1 MFILGFAI
9 FLVFIGLVITILGGN
24 VNDFLNLPSL
34 LIILVPLAAVLT
46 ATKSFKVFYGGLRA
60 MILPKEPI
68 TEELRG
74 QAASLFR
81 LLSKVTALAAAL
93 GVLICLVNMLMCLD
107 FSDPLAI
114 YHLGAN
120 IAAALIL
127 LVYGVFLIAAVFE
140 PVVFN
145 LKKRY
150 DKKHS

>member
-1 MFILGFAI
+1 MFILGLAI
-9 FLVFIGLVITILGGN
+9 YLISTGTVITILGGD
-24 VNDFLNLPSL
+24 VRDFLSIPSL

-46 ATKSFKVFYGGLRA
+46 ATKSFRVFYGGLRA

-81 LLSKVTALAAAL
+81 LLSKVTALASAL
-93 GVLICLVNMLMCLD
+93 GVLVCWVNILMRLD
-107 FSDPLAI
+107 FSDPAAI
-114 YHLGAN
+114 YNLGIN
-120 IAAALIL
+120 IATTLIF
-127 LVYGVFLIAAVFE
+127 LVYGTLLIAAVFE

-150 DKKHS
+150 DKKH

>member
-1 MFILGFAI
+1 MFILGFAV
-9 FLVFIGLVITILGGN
+9 FLVSSGLVITLLGGD
-24 VNDFLNLPSL
+24 VRDFLNLPSL

-68 TEELRG
+68 TEDLRG

-81 LLSKVTALAAAL
+81 LLSKVTALASAL
-93 GVLICLVNMLMCLD
+93 GVLICLVNMLMRLD
-107 FSDPLAI
+107 FSDSAAI
-114 YHLGAN
+114 YNLGAN
-120 IAAALIL
+120 IAASLIL

-150 DKKHS
+150 EKKH

>member
-9 FLVFIGLVITILGGN
+9 FLISSGLVVYILGGD
-24 VNDFLNLPSL
+24 VRDFLNLPSL

-46 ATKSFKVFYGGLRA
+46 ATKSFRVFYGGLRA

-81 LLSKVTALAAAL
+81 LLSKITALASVL
-93 GVLICLVNMLMCLD
+93 GFLICLMNMLMNLD
-107 FSDPLAI
+107 FESSAARYI
-114 YHLGAN
+114 LGVN
-120 IAAALIL
+120 IASSLVL
-127 LVYGVFLIAAVFE
+127 LVYGVILIAAVFE

-150 DKKHS
+150 DKKH